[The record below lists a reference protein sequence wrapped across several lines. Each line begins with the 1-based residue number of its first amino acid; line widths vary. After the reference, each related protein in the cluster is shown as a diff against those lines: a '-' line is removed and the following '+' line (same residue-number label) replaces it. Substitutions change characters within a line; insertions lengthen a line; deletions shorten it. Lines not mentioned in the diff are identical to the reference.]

1 MGTTT
6 SEAPLSRRK
15 VYLVGVRVRVGIRV
29 RVGVRVRVGIG
40 VRVRVRIRL
49 RVGLEL
55 RKVYESSPATRP
67 PLSWLTLS
75 TRASAPS
82 RMLEDLKPLP

>member
-29 RVGVRVRVGIG
+29 RV
-40 VRVRVRIRL
+40 RVRIRL
-49 RVGLEL
+49 RAGLEL

-75 TRASAPS
+75 TKASAPS